1 MSAPDGKFTPR
12 TIEVGGIL
20 TAGKGAKGMIRT
32 AIRIVLALTLLL
44 ACSLALQA
52 KVNFQGDWKMNASK
66 SEFGQFPAPSA
77 MTMKITHADPSMKVA
92 NKMATDNGDFEF
104 ESVYDTEGKE
114 TTNKFGPGEMKSTA
128 KWDGDVLVV
137 ESKGDMGGGEFKMAD
152 KYSLA
157 GDGKTLTIQRHFSSG
172 MGEMDQKIVLEK
184 Q

>member
-1 MSAPDGKFTPR
+1 
-12 TIEVGGIL
+12 
-20 TAGKGAKGMIRT
+20 
-32 AIRIVLALTLLL
+32 
-44 ACSLALQA
+44 
-52 KVNFQGDWKMNASK
+52 
-66 SEFGQFPAPSA
+66 

-92 NKMATDNGDFEF
+92 TKMATDNGDMEF
-104 ESVYDTEGKE
+104 ESTYDTEGKE
-114 TTNKFGPGEMKSTA
+114 TTNQFGPAQMKSTA